1 MYNRHKS
8 IHGYFC
14 FIIPQAN
21 QIQLLCSLY
30 QKYVILKTPQPN
42 INITLHLQFNSEIR
56 KQQKRVWS
64 RRNTGV
70 VRTKNRLSTFKHIY
84 FSFFFAKLGLKIVK
98 FLKHA
103 AFKTK

>member
-42 INITLHLQFNSEIR
+42 INITLQLQFNSEIR
-56 KQQKRVWS
+56 KQQNMVWS

-70 VRTKNRLSTFKHIY
+70 VRTKNRLSTYIFR
-84 FSFFFAKLGLKIVK
+84 FFC
-98 FLKHA
+98 
-103 AFKTK
+103 